1 MSFIRLKQRVN
12 SNGNEYLYAYLVKNE
27 WKKRKKKVKQI
38 GNRYM
43 GRVYRIDI
51 LRSMCF
57 NDFVGDDNYFEKK
70 EVVEIFKDLILLEL
84 WKFGFSRIKNNKW
97 CNGFFTI
104 DLKYKRVN
112 NFCNNN
118 NIFNYIDEQDTT
130 RSDLIISAVT
140 KKVSLMLY
148 FLAFSRNKGS
158 PSVIPKD
165 VPVCRS
171 FSVSIV
177 IATDV

>member
-104 DLKYKRVN
+104 DLKYNTVFGKRGEGVVLLFNEGFLCDWSLNRLSNFRSTRDLGEMGVN
-112 NFCNNN
+112 MGKLLKLCGVDLEPE
-118 NIFNYIDEQDTT
+118 ILVVKRFNT
-130 RSDLIISAVT
+130 
-140 KKVSLMLY
+140 
-148 FLAFSRNKGS
+148 
-158 PSVIPKD
+158 
-165 VPVCRS
+165 
-171 FSVSIV
+171 SI
-177 IATDV
+177 

>member
-84 WKFGFSRIKNNKW
+84 WEVW
-97 CNGFFTI
+97 FFWGEKKKKKRWSFFFFFI
-104 DLKYKRVN
+104 LYK
-112 NFCNNN
+112 
-118 NIFNYIDEQDTT
+118 
-130 RSDLIISAVT
+130 
-140 KKVSLMLY
+140 LY
-148 FLAFSRNKGS
+148 FF
-158 PSVIPKD
+158 
-165 VPVCRS
+165 
-171 FSVSIV
+171 
-177 IATDV
+177 